1 MPMDELAEPNTT
13 LSAPDEQGAES
24 PFPIVGIGASA
35 GGLEAFTQFLAHLPA
50 QTGMAFVLIQH
61 LDPHHESRLTDLLGR
76 ATHMPVIEGSHGL
89 AVAPDHVYII
99 PPNATM
105 AIAHGLLQVIVRG
118 EAPGPHLPVDHFLR
132 ALAQKQQTQAIG
144 VVFSGTGS
152 DGTLGLLEIKSVGG
166 ITFAQEPGSARH
178 GGMPQS
184 AIGSGAVDFVLPPEG
199 IARRL
204 AEIGNHPYLAP
215 GPVEAPPPES
225 EDHFR
230 RVLGAVKAATGVD
243 FCHYR
248 DTTIRRRVVRR
259 MALHG
264 QSSLAA
270 YAKRLEQ
277 DALEVDALC
286 RDILINVTS
295 FFRDPALFE
304 ALKTS
309 VFPEILKAKP
319 ADTLRLWVPGCSTG
333 QEAYSLAIALWEFF
347 DDKPLRRP
355 FQIFATDL
363 SDPGSL
369 DRARAGLYPES
380 IEAELTPERLHR
392 FFMKEDHLYRIN
404 KAIRDSCIFSR
415 QNLTADPPF
424 SRVDLISCRN
434 VLIYMDPELQRRV
447 LPAFHYALNVPGFL
461 VLGSS
466 ETVGNHNGL
475 FEAMDRVNKIYA
487 KQVTASRPLVQFAI
501 EDYSAA
507 GAAGRRAS
515 ARFSSPTDFQKE
527 ADRLLL
533 SRYAPPGVLVNER
546 LDILQFRGRTGP
558 YLEPPPGEPT
568 MNLLKMIR
576 PGLFVEL
583 RGAVNEALARGES
596 VRRAG
601 LRLRDEG
608 VREVAIEVLPVR
620 PHEAAAQCCL
630 VLFEE
635 GGACE
640 VTTGPARPTG
650 WRARLFRWFHAKA
663 HPAVAVPAGREGLAE
678 PEGETAQLR
687 QELSSTREYLQS
699 LLEQQDA
706 ANEELRSA
714 NEEVLSA
721 NEELQSTNEE
731 LETAKEELQSTNE
744 ELSTVNEQLHH
755 RNLELNETTNDL
767 QNLLASTAIP
777 VIMVGPDLRIR
788 RLTPGARKIMNLLP
802 SDLGRPI
809 GDLKA
814 NVDVPDLEAL
824 IGEVIEEIQ
833 VRERD
838 VRGRDGRWYTMRV
851 HPYRTADNKIDGAVL
866 VLLDVDDI
874 KRYQEELREERD
886 YAQAIVETVREPLV
900 VLDGELRVMT
910 ANATFY
916 RTFGVATGRN
926 ARAPD
931 L

>member
-1 MPMDELAEPNTT
+1 MN
-13 LSAPDEQGAES
+13 APDEQGAES
-24 PFPIVGIGASA
+24 PFSIVGIGASA
-35 GGLEAFTQFLAHLPA
+35 GGLEALTQFLTHLPA
-50 QTGMAFVLIQH
+50 ETGMAFVIIQH
-61 LDPHHESRLTDLLGR
+61 LDPRHESRLTDLLAR
-76 ATHMPVIEGSHGL
+76 ATHMSVVEASQGL
-89 AVAPDHVYII
+89 RVEADHVYII
-99 PPNATM
+99 PPNTTM
-105 AIAHGLLQVIVRG
+105 AIARGVLQVTPR
-118 EAPGPHLPVDHFLR
+118 EKTSGPHLPVDHFLR
-132 ALAQKQQTQAIG
+132 ALAQEQQAQAIG

-166 ITFAQEPGSARH
+166 ITIAQEPGSARH
-178 GGMPQS
+178 DGMPQS

-204 AEIGNHPYLAP
+204 GEICAHPDLAP
-215 GPVEAPPPES
+215 GSVEAPPPAS
-225 EDHFR
+225 ENHFR
-230 RVLGAVKAATGVD
+230 RVLGAVRAAIGVD
-243 FCHYR
+243 FSQYR
-248 DTTIRRRVVRR
+248 DTTIRRRILRR

-264 QSSLAA
+264 ESSLAA
-270 YAKRLEQ
+270 YAWRLQQ
-277 DALEVDALC
+277 DAPEVEALY
-286 RDILINVTS
+286 RDLLINVTS

-319 ADTLRLWVPGCSTG
+319 ADTPLRLWVPGCSTG

-347 DDKPLRRP
+347 DDKSLRRP

-369 DRARAGLYPES
+369 ERARAGLYPES

-392 FFMKEDHLYRIN
+392 FFKKEDHHYRID
-404 KAIRDSCIFSR
+404 KSIRESCIFAR

-424 SRVDLISCRN
+424 SHVDLISCRN
-434 VLIYMDPELQRRV
+434 VLIYMAPALQRRI
-447 LPAFHYALNVPGFL
+447 LPTFHYALNVPGFL

-466 ETVGNHNGL
+466 ETVGELNGL
-475 FEAMDRVNKIYA
+475 FESMDRANKIYA
-487 KQVTASRPLVQFAI
+487 KQITASRPLVQFAV
-501 EDYSAA
+501 EDYQAP
-507 GAAGRRAS
+507 GAAGPRARAPGS
-515 ARFSSPTDFQKE
+515 PPTDFQKE

-546 LDILQFRGRTGP
+546 LDVLQFRGRTGP

-568 MNLLKMIR
+568 MNLLKMAR

-583 RGAVNEALARGES
+583 RSALNEALARGES
-596 VRRAG
+596 VRREG
-601 LRLRDEG
+601 LHLRDEQG

-620 PHEAAAQCCL
+620 PHEAQAQCCL

-635 GGACE
+635 GGASE
-640 VTTGPARPTG
+640 VTTGPERPSG
-650 WRARLFRWFHAKA
+650 WRARLFGWRAARA
-663 HPAVAVPAGREGLAE
+663 HPPAGREGLTE

-699 LLEQQDA
+699 LVEQQDA

-714 NEEVLSA
+714 NEETLSA

-744 ELSTVNEQLHH
+744 ELSTVNEQLQH
-755 RNLELNETTNDL
+755 RNLELNQTTNDL

-802 SDLGRPI
+802 ADLGRPI

-824 IGEVIEEIQ
+824 IGEVIEEVQ

-851 HPYRTADNKIDGAVL
+851 HPYRTEDNRIDGAVV
-866 VLLDVDDI
+866 VLLDIDEI
-874 KRYQEELREERD
+874 KRYQEQLREERD
-886 YAQAIVETVREPLV
+886 YHQAIVETMRKPLI
-900 VLDGELRVMT
+900 VLDRELRVET
-910 ANATFY
+910 ANAAFY
-916 RTFGVATGRN
+916 RTFGVQPAETSV
-926 ARAPD
+926 
-931 L
+931 